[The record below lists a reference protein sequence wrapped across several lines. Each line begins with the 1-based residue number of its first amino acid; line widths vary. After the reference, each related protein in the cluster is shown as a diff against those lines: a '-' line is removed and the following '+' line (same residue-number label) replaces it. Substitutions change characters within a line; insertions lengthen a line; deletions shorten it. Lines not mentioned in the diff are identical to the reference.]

1 MTATPPT
8 PPAARKFFTV
18 AQANSTLPLVKAVVA
33 DIVTLSQDVKD
44 RQDRLREIRGRRSA
58 SRKTSDAYSEEVQQM
73 EDELEADV
81 ERIRGFVEELRRIG
95 VELKDPLMGLVDF
108 RSMMDGREVYL
119 CWRHGENEVEFWH
132 ELDAGYSGRHSLL
145 ERAEH

>member
-1 MTATPPT
+1 MTATPPPT
-8 PPAARKFFTV
+8 NAARKFFTV

-44 RQDRLREIRGRRSA
+44 RQDRLREIRGRRGA

-108 RSMMDGREVYL
+108 RSMMDGREVFL